1 MMKEIDR
8 RCLLVCNQQGFKL
21 FLCVS
26 IFLYLSEFMGLSFSS
41 VFFFLYPYV
50 YPFYFTFKVPTY
62 LNSCVW
68 YSPLVSLYPSWC
80 LFSRFL
86 SFFLFCFVSVLI
98 LAASDP
104 SFLPLYF
111 SFFLLSPLVIENK
124 ATV

>member
-21 FLCVS
+21 LLCVS
-26 IFLYLSEFMGLSFSS
+26 IFLYLSELMGLSFST

-50 YPFYFTFKVPTY
+50 YPFYFTFNVPTY

-104 SFLPLYF
+104 SFLSLYF
-111 SFFLLSPLVIENK
+111 SSFFCLR
-124 ATV
+124 